1 MLIRAVAAVWVAV
14 LLCHLHIASSQVS
27 NVFTCPNGWEL
38 KGIYCYKFFNIKHSW
53 EKAAE
58 LCRRYGSELMVVES
72 YSENNMSASI
82 VGKHLDKYWLG
93 LASLDDLRTNTLES
107 AAGMLVSQYA
117 GFWASKQ
124 PDPKSG
130 ECVDFAI
137 SDDQQQSWELTT
149 CESLLPFMCKANAC
163 PA

>member
-1 MLIRAVAAVWVAV
+1 MYILIHRYRD
-14 LLCHLHIASSQVS
+14 LNNLMK
-27 NVFTCPNGWEL
+27 N
-38 KGIYCYKFFNIKHSW
+38 FF
-53 EKAAE
+53 
-58 LCRRYGSELMVVES
+58 L
-72 YSENNMSASI
+72 
-82 VGKHLDKYWLG
+82 
-93 LASLDDLRTNTLES
+93 
-107 AAGMLVSQYA
+107 

-163 PA
+163 PAGKVTKKKKKA